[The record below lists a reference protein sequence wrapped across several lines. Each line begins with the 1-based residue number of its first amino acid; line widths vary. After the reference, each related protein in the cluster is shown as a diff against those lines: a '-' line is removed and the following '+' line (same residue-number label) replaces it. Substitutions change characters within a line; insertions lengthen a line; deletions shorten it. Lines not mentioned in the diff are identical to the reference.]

1 MRHLVFL
8 FLLFG
13 TSLFAQNGRD
23 ANSTAIPHF
32 TLKTNLGILISPAK
46 QAFAFTTDIRVAP
59 RFSIDV
65 GAGAFFNSLSF
76 AQFKDETYTGLRL
89 RGGFKYYFDALGGNP
104 FHVGVEFKYNG
115 IKNLNYREI
124 LRQGGQY
131 VETRLTDRRVKTVG
145 VAARI
150 GWHFFVGKR
159 DQFLVEPFMGLGLMR
174 HDVSFNLPPDAE
186 VFQEN
191 GLFSFEYGIG
201 KSTTPDVLLGLHFG
215 YVFW

>member
-8 FLLFG
+8 FLLFS
-13 TSLFAQNGRD
+13 TNLFAQNGRGAD
-23 ANSTAIPHF
+23 STAIPLF

-46 QAFAFTTDIRVAP
+46 QAFAFTTDIRVVP

-89 RGGFKYYFDALGGNP
+89 RGGFKYYFGALKDGP
-104 FHVGVEFKYNG
+104 FHIGVEVKYNG

-150 GWHFFVGKR
+150 GWHLFVGKR

-174 HDVSFNLPPDAE
+174 HDVSFNEPPDAE
-186 VFQEN
+186 VFQED
-191 GLFSFEYGIG
+191 GLFSFEYVIG
-201 KSTTPDVLLGLHFG
+201 KSATPDMLMGLHFG